1 MGAAKWK
8 GVEGFYFLGSL
19 TIRAKQGLK
28 PYLSTSTSVLGG
40 PWSKDRDPP
49 HPGKGPRD
57 PYAGRGLKRGRPQ
70 PEHTSMAVLECFSPA
85 QKGTVV
91 LA

>member
-40 PWSKDRDPP
+40 R
-49 HPGKGPRD
+49 GPRTTIH
-57 PYAGRGLKRGRPQ
+57 PICEKVQATL
-70 PEHTSMAVLECFSPA
+70 
-85 QKGTVV
+85 TVFACYLV
-91 LA
+91 GGHLCVFHLR